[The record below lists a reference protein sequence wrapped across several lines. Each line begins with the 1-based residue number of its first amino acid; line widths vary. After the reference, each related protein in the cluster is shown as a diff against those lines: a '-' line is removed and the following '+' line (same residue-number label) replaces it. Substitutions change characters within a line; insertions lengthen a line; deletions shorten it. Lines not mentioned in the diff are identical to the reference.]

1 MDSSFMTSI
10 LGGCDILFKMLLLF
24 IGIDYITGVLG
35 AIYKGKLSSNVSAKG
50 IIKKSG
56 YILLVVVAGAL
67 DVLISSDGYIRH
79 GITLMFIAN
88 EGISILE
95 NWARM
100 GIKIPEFIKERFGD
114 LKNNEDI
121 NVTKTVEGKK
131 DSKKDIN

>member
-1 MDSSFMTSI
+1 
-10 LGGCDILFKMLLLF
+10 MLLLF

-50 IIKKSG
+50 IIKKIG

-95 NWARM
+95 NWAKM
-100 GIKIPEFIKERFGD
+100 GIKIPEFLKERFGD

-121 NVTKTVEGKK
+121 NVTKTVEDNK
-131 DSKKDIN
+131 DSKKDRN